1 MIVLFFDFVV
11 VATVVVVVATVVVA
25 TVAVV
30 VLMDPGRTKMV
41 KPSGEN
47 GS

>member
-11 VATVVVVVATVVVA
+11 AIVVATVVVVVA

-41 KPSGEN
+41 YWL
-47 GS
+47 

>member
-11 VATVVVVVATVVVA
+11 AIVVVVA

-30 VLMDPGRTKMV
+30 VLMDPGRTKMD